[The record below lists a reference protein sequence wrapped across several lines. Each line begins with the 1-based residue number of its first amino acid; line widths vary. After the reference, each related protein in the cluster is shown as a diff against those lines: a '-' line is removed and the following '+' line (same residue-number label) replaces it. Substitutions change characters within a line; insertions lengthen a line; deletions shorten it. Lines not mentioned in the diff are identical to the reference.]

1 MAKSPKTLQQAA
13 HSRWRFFLR
22 YDNLSLGVILIPI
35 ALNIWMHLYK
45 ATVQYWPYISAGY
58 YAKPLLSLSAAAFS
72 SLYITSTSLLL
83 LTAGSPVARDEALLP
98 NLLAV
103 LGAFGA
109 YIFGFLTPAEK
120 PPINVWVPLI
130 LLSLG
135 SALVLLSL
143 IYLRRSFSVTPQAR
157 SIKQGGP
164 YAFIRHPMYAG
175 NILSVFGLG
184 LLLGTP
190 ESLALSF
197 AIASL
202 QLGRAYFEERILL
215 CAFPGYRLYMRK
227 AGAFLPRLRL
237 RGSCADL

>member
-1 MAKSPKTLQQAA
+1 MYSA
-13 HSRWRFFLR
+13 WRFLLR
-22 YDNLSLGVILIPI
+22 YDNLILGVILIPI
-35 ALNIWMHLYK
+35 ALNIWAHLYK
-45 ATVQYWPYISAGY
+45 GAIQYWPYISAGF
-58 YAKPLLSLSAAAFS
+58 YAKPLLSLSAAVFS
-72 SLYITSTSLLL
+72 SIYITSTSLLL
-83 LTAGSPVARDEALLP
+83 LTAGRPVARDEALLP

-109 YIFGFLTPAEK
+109 YTFGFLQVAEK
-120 PPINVWVPLI
+120 PPIDVWVPLI

-143 IYLRRSFSVTPQAR
+143 FYLRRSFSVTPQAR

-197 AIASL
+197 AIAGL
-202 QLGRAYFEERILL
+202 QIARAYFEERILL
-215 CAFPGYRLYMRK
+215 RAFPDYSEYMGK
-227 AGAFLPRLRL
+227 AGAFLPRFRP
-237 RGSCADL
+237 RRSCAAL